1 MRHSPDGETEDAAD
15 LKSATLARVWGFES
29 LSGHRSDGWMTRSPA
44 AVRPNIPPMKDIL
57 AHRSRIADFV
67 ARRSALIALAVFA
80 IAGVAVL
87 DDYGVYI
94 DERLVRY
101 VGYASFD
108 YILGDE
114 GALLAEDDSD
124 RFYGVAFEIAL
135 IAAERA
141 LGLEDSRSIYLSRH
155 LLGHALFL
163 AGGFFCWLLA
173 YRIFRNRAIA
183 LIAMSL
189 FLLHPRIYAHSF
201 FNTKDPPFASAFI
214 VSLYLIHRAFRRDGV
229 WAFALCGA
237 GVGALMNI
245 RNIGVML
252 LAAVLG
258 MLALDLLRAL
268 RGGGGAG
275 RVLANGAA
283 FALAAALTLYAA
295 YPALWS
301 DPLELA
307 EGLGV
312 MARHPEIVASLF
324 RGEYVVWPNVPWDFI
339 PVWMLI
345 TTPPVAL
352 VLALAGAGRAVY
364 LIAARWRGATANSPE
379 RFWALVAAC
388 LILPIA
394 AVIALNSNLYSD
406 WRQMHFLYV
415 PVCLLAALGLR
426 SAVSLIPKREW
437 RFGVYAATVAA
448 LLVVIFQMARL
459 HPYQNEYFNILVN
472 RAEPGALGE
481 RYEMDYGGVSR
492 REAAEF
498 LLEAYPNRRIAA
510 DAVGPWLPYIYMDYN
525 LLVIPPA
532 ERERIV
538 RNTSF
543 PDFVIHGTA
552 VDDPFWSREIYG
564 VPIVSIADNRAA
576 SESAHR
582 AARESAMSSEPVAES
597 GFDVY
602 LDGKTLTYIKEPC
615 SDEDARGRFQLW
627 AFPARESDLWRRSAS
642 AGLRYNQL
650 NFGFLQYG
658 KALDGVCVIK
668 RTLPDYPL
676 THVEIGQWIPGEGGL
691 WRTQINFSAGVER
704 YMRAA
709 DALAGETP
717 SIRSDYDVYLEGRT
731 LTYVKSPC
739 ESDDTRG
746 RFFLSVFP
754 TAPADLSE
762 ESRAAGRD
770 HDAMN
775 FDFHQYGVI
784 AEGRC
789 VIIRTLPDYPTR
801 RVETGQWIP
810 GESGLWEG
818 DIEIGE

>member
-1 MRHSPDGETEDAAD
+1 M
-15 LKSATLARVWGFES
+15 ARAS
-29 LSGHRSDGWMTRSPA
+29 A
-44 AVRPNIPPMKDIL
+44 AVRPNIPLMRYIL

-80 IAGVAVL
+80 IVGAAVL
-87 DDYGVYI
+87 DDYGIYI
-94 DERLVRY
+94 DERLVRET
-101 VGYASFD
+101 GHAALG

-114 GALLAEDDSD
+114 DSALGEDDFN
-124 RFYGVAFEIAL
+124 RFFGVAFEIPL
-135 IAAERA
+135 AAIERA

-173 YRIFRNRAIA
+173 YRIFGNHAIA

-201 FNTKDPPFASAFI
+201 FNTKDPPFACLFMA
-214 VSLYLIHRAFRRDGV
+214 SLYLIHRAFRRDGV

-237 GVGALMNI
+237 GVGLLTNI
-245 RNIGVML
+245 RIIGVML
-252 LAAVLG
+252 FAAVIG
-258 MLALDLLRAL
+258 MLALDLVHAL
-268 RGGGGAG
+268 RRGAG
-275 RVLANGAA
+275 ARRVLANGAA
-283 FALAAALTLYAA
+283 FALAAALTLYATF
-295 YPALWS
+295 PFLW
-301 DPLELA
+301 DNPLGLI
-307 EGLGV
+307 EGLRTL
-312 MARHPEIVASLF
+312 ARHPVEIPSLF
-324 RGEYVVWPNVPWDFI
+324 RGEYVQLPNVPWDFI

-406 WRQMHFLYV
+406 WRQMHFLYA

-426 SAVSLIPKREW
+426 SAVSLLPKREW

-448 LLVVIFQMARL
+448 LLIVVFQMARL

-492 REAAEF
+492 REAVEF
-498 LLEAYPNRRIAA
+498 LLDAYPNQHIAA

-564 VPIVSIADNRAA
+564 VPIVSIADSRAA
-576 SESAHR
+576 SEAAHR
-582 AARESAMSSEPVAES
+582 AARDAAMSSEPVAES

-627 AFPARESDLWRRSAS
+627 AFPESESDLWRRSAS

-650 NFGFLQYG
+650 NFGFRQYG

-691 WRTQINFSAGVER
+691 WRTRINFDAGVAR

-709 DALAGETP
+709 DALAGKTP
-717 SIRSDYDVYLEGRT
+717 SIRSDYDVYLEGGT
-731 LTYVKSPC
+731 LTYAKSPC
-739 ESDDTRG
+739 EPGDARG

-754 TAPADLSE
+754 TDPADLSE

-784 AEGRC
+784 ADGRC

-810 GESGLWEG
+810 GEGGLWEG
-818 DIEIGE
+818 VIEISE